1 MSAHPIEYL
10 EGISHQIVKDWTDQ
24 LSHSNTHYATR
35 PQSELEAT
43 TRECI
48 SVYLT
53 AIKEEDFEPL
63 NDFIASIAFF
73 RGSMSFTEHE
83 VVDAFR
89 LFRKIASD
97 YLLAGLVADEVDIDP
112 LSDVIDAI
120 CQVVDYTILRFSE
133 IYYTARANQAAN
145 ATE

>member
-1 MSAHPIEYL
+1 MSAHPLEYL
-10 EGISHQIVKDWTDQ
+10 DSISHQIVKDWTDQ

-35 PQSELEAT
+35 PLNELEAT
-43 TRECI
+43 TRECL
-48 SVYLT
+48 SAYLI
-53 AIKEEDFEPL
+53 AIREENFEPL
-63 NDFIASIAFF
+63 NDFISSIAFF

-97 YLLAGLVADEVDIDP
+97 YLLAGLVSDDVDIEP

-133 IYYTARANQAAN
+133 IYYAARANQAAST
-145 ATE
+145 AE

>member
-1 MSAHPIEYL
+1 VSAHPLDYL
-10 EGISHQIVKDWTDQ
+10 DSISHQIVKDWTDQ
-24 LSHSNTHYATR
+24 LNHSNTHYATR
-35 PQSELEAT
+35 PLSELEAT
-43 TRECI
+43 TRECL
-48 SVYLT
+48 SAYLT
-53 AIKEEDFEPL
+53 AIRDEDFEPL

-97 YLLAGLVADEVDIDP
+97 YLLAGLVSDDVEIDP
-112 LSDVIDAI
+112 LSDVIDGI

-133 IYYTARANQAAN
+133 IYYSARANQAAN
-145 ATE
+145 AAE

>member
-1 MSAHPIEYL
+1 MSAHPLDYL
-10 EGISHQIVKDWTDQ
+10 DSISHQIVKKWTDQ

-35 PQSELEAT
+35 PMSELEAT
-43 TRECI
+43 TRECL
-48 SVYLT
+48 SAYLT
-53 AIKEEDFEPL
+53 AIKDDDYEPL

-73 RGSMSFTEHE
+73 RGSMQFTEHE

-97 YLLAGLVADEVDIDP
+97 YLLAGLVSDEVDIDP
-112 LSDVIDAI
+112 LSDAIDGI

-133 IYYTARANQAAN
+133 IYYSARANQAAN
-145 ATE
+145 TS

>member
-1 MSAHPIEYL
+1 VSVHPLDYL
-10 EGISHQIVKDWTDQ
+10 DSISHQIVKDWTDQ
-24 LSHSNTHYATR
+24 LNHSNTHYATR
-35 PQSELEAT
+35 PLSELEAT
-43 TRECI
+43 TRECL

-53 AIKEEDFEPL
+53 AIRDEDFEPL

-97 YLLAGLVADEVDIDP
+97 YLLAGLVSDDVEIDP
-112 LSDVIDAI
+112 LSDVIDGI

-145 ATE
+145 SAT

>member
-1 MSAHPIEYL
+1 VSVHPLDYL
-10 EGISHQIVKDWTDQ
+10 DSISHQIVKDWTDQ

-35 PQSELEAT
+35 PLTELEAT
-43 TRECI
+43 TRECL

-53 AIKEEDFEPL
+53 AIKDEDFEPL

-97 YLLAGLVADEVDIDP
+97 YLLAGLVSDDVEIDP

-120 CQVVDYTILRFSE
+120 CQVVDYTILQFSE
-133 IYYTARANQAAN
+133 IYYSTRANQAAK
-145 ATE
+145 TTT

>member
-1 MSAHPIEYL
+1 VSAHPLDYL
-10 EGISHQIVKDWTDQ
+10 DSISHQIVKDWTDQ
-24 LSHSNTHYATR
+24 LNHSNTHYATR
-35 PQSELEAT
+35 PLSELEAT
-43 TRECI
+43 TRECL
-48 SVYLT
+48 SAYLT
-53 AIKEEDFEPL
+53 AIKDEDFEPL

-97 YLLAGLVADEVDIDP
+97 YLLAGLVSDDVEIDP
-112 LSDVIDAI
+112 LSDVIDGI

-133 IYYTARANQAAN
+133 IYYSARANQAAN
-145 ATE
+145 AAE